1 MKEKKQNK
9 LSVRELVNKY
19 QTNCD
24 RIGEIAEICISV
36 TVLVRSAEHH
46 HKIRIVVHIVK
57 SVTECRNILCL
68 IIRLTGNS
76 RTRYAVISRL

>member
-24 RIGEIAEICISV
+24 RIGEIA
-36 TVLVRSAEHH
+36 
-46 HKIRIVVHIVK
+46 KK
-57 SVTECRNILCL
+57 
-68 IIRLTGNS
+68 
-76 RTRYAVISRL
+76 